1 MKKVKADTRPDQGP
15 TASTAP
21 EEERESKVTVDALL
35 QTAPK
40 GDVVRRQDGDARAS
54 VSIVELPEGADP
66 LDNPGFGAKALLVCG
81 IIVAMSLAAFLSA
94 AIAGLGTSGPPS
106 FQTVSTVTVVY
117 ALSTLLLL
125 FSFHELAGHKLSDT
139 PNRVIGVVEASIL
152 AWFPTLIVLLFVS
165 QSIVG
170 PLPLCVALLGPLSVT
185 FNGMVTYAIT
195 KRLSST
201 GSRIGMVLFD
211 GAKTSDAPSLPIGL
225 QSISRTV
232 RIINGGAER
241 PSETIAQGVREGVI
255 DVVYIVAPPRSAEA
269 ALSLVSELGMF
280 DLPVWYAPAGGRK
293 SQVMRLRQP
302 MNSRIR
308 EAMKRGVDI
317 VISLLAL
324 AVMFLPCVVVALL
337 IWREDRGPIFFK
349 QPRVGRN
356 QVPFNMLKFRSMRHD
371 LGDVKGDR
379 LTTTN
384 DDRVTKIGQFVRRTS
399 IDELPQFLNVL
410 RGDMSIIGPR
420 PLTVGFHFK
429 GEEFARLIPDF
440 VYRSRVRPGVSGL
453 SQLRGLRGTPDTF
466 EEAMEMMRERTFYD
480 NEYIQ
485 NWTIWMDLR
494 IIVMTVLSGA
504 FVSKAY

>member
-1 MKKVKADTRPDQGP
+1 MKKV
-15 TASTAP
+15 TAP
-21 EEERESKVTVDALL
+21 AGADRQSEVFDMPTDGTSGLTVDALL
-35 QTAPK
+35 KQRPT
-40 GDVVRRQDGDARAS
+40 GDVVRRTGGDARAS
-54 VSIVELPEGADP
+54 VSIVELPEDADP
-66 LDNPGFGAKALLVCG
+66 HDNPGLGAKAALIGG
-81 IIVAMSLAAFLSA
+81 ILVAMALAAFLSA
-94 AIAGLGTSGPPS
+94 VIAGTGSEGPPS
-106 FQTVSTVTVVY
+106 FGTVTTVTVVY

-125 FSFHELAGHKLSDT
+125 FSFHELASHKLADT

-170 PLPLCVALLGPLSVT
+170 PLPLCVALLGPLAVT
-185 FNGMVTYAIT
+185 FNGTVTYVVT
-195 KRLSST
+195 KRLTST
-201 GSRIGMVLFD
+201 GSRIGIVLFD
-211 GAKTSDAPSLPIGL
+211 GAKASDAPSLPIGL

-241 PSETIAQGVREGVI
+241 PSETIAEGIRDGVI
-255 DVVYIVAPPRSAEA
+255 DVVYIVAPARSAEA
-269 ALSLVSELGMF
+269 ALSLVNELGMF
-280 DLPVWYAPAGGRK
+280 DLPVWYAPAGGRR
-293 SQVMRLRQP
+293 SQVMRLRSP

-324 AVMFLPCVVVALL
+324 AAMLVPCMVAALL
-337 IWREDRGPIFFK
+337 IWREDRGPIFFT

-356 QVPFNMLKFRSMRHD
+356 QVPFPMLKFRSMRHD

-384 DDRVTKIGQFVRRTS
+384 DDRVTNIGQFLRRTS
-399 IDELPQFLNVL
+399 VDELPQFINVL
-410 RGDMSIIGPR
+410 RGEMSIIGPR
-420 PLTVGFHFK
+420 PLVVDFHFK
-429 GEEFARLIPDF
+429 GQEFAQLIPDF